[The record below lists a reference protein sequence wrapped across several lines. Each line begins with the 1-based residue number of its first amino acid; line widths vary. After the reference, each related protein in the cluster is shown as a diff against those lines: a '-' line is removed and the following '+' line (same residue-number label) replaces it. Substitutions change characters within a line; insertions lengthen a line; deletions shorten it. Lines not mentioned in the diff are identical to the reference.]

1 MSDGSRYWK
10 SLRELYDQ
18 DSVSEQK
25 AQEFMEGVTD
35 DFKMSDLSSMSRKQ
49 FLALLTASAAFAAA
63 GCNSYRDEGEIIP
76 YTKKPEEITP
86 GVPNHYASTCT
97 GCAQACGILI
107 KTREGRPI
115 KIDGNP
121 DHPINRGKICP
132 KGQAGILS
140 LYDPYRLRGP
150 VHGSGTGKSGNLT
163 WNQVDEEVLRHLDEC
178 TRTSKEIAVLTHPIH
193 SPSTAKVLDDF
204 KAKYP
209 TTRFYSYELFN
220 DENRRRAW
228 EACYGTADLPTLEW
242 GKAKVILS
250 LESDFLGAEGM
261 TIEQIREFTSGRD
274 IMKSKDFNRLYVVE
288 GTLSLTGAN
297 ADYRLRLRPD
307 AQLDFVLALIN
318 EIALLR
324 RKGTV
329 RGPLEALVSAVT
341 LKAFADQHGL
351 SAEVLQQLVEDLI
364 QKAGESI
371 VLAGDTLPTDV
382 HIAVHYLNEILGNTK
397 LYRLSER
404 SVSFSSLTSPEDLEE
419 LVRRMKSGNVGMIVH
434 FDANPVHHLPQGFG
448 YAEALQSVP
457 VTVSLVETDDETS
470 RLCTYVLPVHQ
481 AYESWGDYKIRT
493 GIYSLQQPVI
503 APLYDTRQKEAVL
516 LMWIGGKGSFKETI
530 YHEYL
535 MSRWEKEVFPT
546 LKRGVDFKTFW
557 YASLHDGV
565 VMADEKV
572 EGRIRFRSP
581 ALTNAGFSS
590 SAGYVVALTPN
601 YSIGDGAFAN
611 NGWLQELPHPIS
623 RVVWDNYAAISK
635 NTAHELGVEDNSTV
649 EVSLPHGA
657 QTFPVLVQPGQAD
670 GLISVQLGYGRW
682 NAGSVGSWV
691 GSNANVLL
699 SKEALVGPRI
709 LSGAKVVNVQ
719 EEHKLV
725 TVQEH
730 HSLDD
735 TFVKDIDRK
744 RGVIR
749 EGTVGGYEKDPK
761 FLHHE
766 KVELFDITKRVEYTG
781 VKWAMAI
788 DMNKCVGCQ
797 VCVASCSVENNVPV
811 VGKDQ
816 AGRGREM
823 QWIRIDRYYSG
834 TADGPVPSHQPML
847 CQHCDNAPC
856 ENVCPV
862 AATNHSPD
870 GLNQMVYNRCVGTKY
885 CSNNCPYKVRRF
897 NFFDWHE
904 YFDNGYYY
912 EEPVNLMY
920 NPEVTLRSRGVMEK
934 CTFCVQRI
942 MEARQHAVEQGR
954 SLKGSDVKT
963 ACQEACPATA
973 IVFGDMNDPASEI
986 SRYRAHNLGYHVLEE
1001 TNARPNVTYLA
1012 KLRNV
1017 ESEKSS

>member
-1 MSDGSRYWK
+1 MSDGLTYWK
-10 SLRELYDQ
+10 SLRELYDR

-35 DFKMSDLSSMSRKQ
+35 DFKLSDLSAMSRKQ

-63 GCNSYRDEGEIIP
+63 GCSNYRDEGEIVP

-86 GVPNHYASTCT
+86 GVPNYYASTCT
-97 GCAQACGILI
+97 GCKQACGILI

-121 DHPINRGKICP
+121 DHPVNQGKICP
-132 KGQAGILS
+132 AGQASILN

-150 VHGSGTGKSGNLT
+150 VYGSKSGKSGSLT
-163 WNQVDEEVLRHLDEC
+163 WNQVDDEVLRHLDEC
-178 TRTSKEIAVLTHPIH
+178 ARTSKEIAIITHSLQ
-193 SPSTAKVLDDF
+193 SPSTAKVLEDF
-204 KAKYP
+204 KARYP
-209 TTRFYSYELFN
+209 TTRLYSYDLFN
-220 DENRRRAW
+220 DVNRRRAW
-228 EACYGTADLPTLEW
+228 QACYGTTELPTLEW

-250 LESDFLGAEGM
+250 LESDFIGAEGM
-261 TIEQIREFTSGRD
+261 TIEQIREFTNGRD

-288 GTLSLTGAN
+288 GTLSLTGIN

-318 EIALLR
+318 EIALVR
-324 RKGTV
+324 KKGTV
-329 RGPLEALVSAVT
+329 RGPLQTLVSSVT
-341 LKAFADQHGL
+341 LKSFADQQGL
-351 SAEVLQQLVEDLI
+351 SGEVLQQLVDDLI
-364 QKAGESI
+364 QRAGESI
-371 VLAGDTLPTDV
+371 VLAGDKLPTEV
-382 HIAVHYLNEILGNTK
+382 HTAVNYLNEILGNTK
-397 LYRLSER
+397 LYRMTEET
-404 SVSFSSLTSPEDLEE
+404 VSYSSPASTQELEE
-419 LVRRMKSGNVGMIVH
+419 LVKRMKSGSVGMVVH
-434 FDANPVHHLPQGFG
+434 FDTNPVYHLAQGFG
-448 YAEALQSVP
+448 YAEALKSVP
-457 VTVSLVETDDETS
+457 VSVSLVEADNETS
-470 RLCTYVLPVHQ
+470 QLCTYVLPVHH
-481 AYESWGDYKIRT
+481 AYESWGDFKIRT
-493 GIYSLQQPVI
+493 GMYSLQQPVI

-516 LMWIGGKGSFKETI
+516 LAWIHGLGSFKETM
-530 YHEYL
+530 YHEYI
-535 MSRWEKEVFPT
+535 MSRWEKEVVPS
-546 LKRGVDFKTFW
+546 LSKRVDFKTFW

-565 VMADEKV
+565 VTTGEKATRAV
-572 EGRIRFRSP
+572 RFRSP
-581 ALTNAGFSS
+581 ALEKPGPSS
-590 SAGYVVALTPN
+590 SGYAVMLTPN
-601 YSIGDGAFAN
+601 YSVGDGSFAT

-635 NTAHELGVEDNSTV
+635 KTADELGVEDNSSI
-649 EVSLPHGA
+649 EVSLPQGT

-682 NAGSVGSWV
+682 NAGSVGTWV
-691 GSNANVLL
+691 GANANVLL
-699 SKEALVGPRI
+699 SKDALVGPRVYT
-709 LSGAKVVNVQ
+709 GAKVSNAHQ
-719 EEHKLV
+719 EHKLV
-725 TVQEH
+725 TTQEH

-735 TFVKDIDRK
+735 AFLKDIDRK

-749 EGTVGGYEKDPK
+749 DGTVAEYKNDPQ

-797 VCVASCSVENNVPV
+797 ACVTSCNVENNVPV

-823 QWIRIDRYYSG
+823 HWIRIDRYYSG
-834 TADGPVPSHQPML
+834 TVEEPVPSHMPML
-847 CQHCDNAPC
+847 CQQCDNAPC

-904 YFDNGYYY
+904 YFDNGYFY
-912 EEPVNLMY
+912 EEPMNLMY

-934 CTFCVQRI
+934 CTFCIQRI
-942 MEARQHAVEQGR
+942 MAARQHAVEQGKP
-954 SLKGSDVKT
+954 LKGSDVKT

-973 IVFGDMNDPASEI
+973 IVFGDMNDPESEI
-986 SRYRAHNLGYHVLEE
+986 ARYRSHELGYHVLEE
-1001 TNARPNVTYLA
+1001 VNARPNITYLA

-1017 ESEKSS
+1017 QSEKNS